1 MYRLLSYLQTQKILP
16 RMIEINHPS
25 SCSSFQDRHK
35 FTHTHTHTTR
45 YGEEH
50 IHRRRKKENSR
61 DQHIFVHSCQ
71 DKRSSLSVCMRK
83 KTATRQDK

>member
-16 RMIEINHPS
+16 RMVEINHPS

-35 FTHTHTHTTR
+35 FTHTHTQLDMEKST
-45 YGEEH
+45 YIEE
-50 IHRRRKKENSR
+50 KKKTQETN
-61 DQHIFVHSCQ
+61 IFLYTLV
-71 DKRSSLSVCMRK
+71 KTKEIFASVCMRK